1 MRVAAWAVA
10 MDGGEGGGGEV
21 MHGSDALRVK
31 VLAVMV
37 AAWVAAAREAV
48 VMVAEAKG
56 VVRYEG
62 EASEQTVFT
71 E

>member
-1 MRVAAWAVA
+1 MTCVVGMACIV
-10 MDGGEGGGGEV
+10 
-21 MHGSDALRVK
+21 LRHAERADYVD
-31 VLAVMV
+31 

-48 VMVAEAKG
+48 VMVAEAKE